1 MKNVGWPETMKTFE
15 LFDVIGAYNQESQTQ
30 NKALDIR
37 EKREEMN
44 CQYVNYYFVI
54 SVILH
59 HVITSEANTS
69 CFV

>member
-1 MKNVGWPETMKTFE
+1 MKNVGWPETMKNFE

-37 EKREEMN
+37 EKREMN

-59 HVITSEANTS
+59 HVTTSEANTS